1 MLGADEIRRFE
12 RARGWAVT
20 IEERVAMGL
29 RGGIGWLLVACVCVC
44 VCVCPGSDSS
54 GRLGAVTCNEAA
66 DGAEGRWVRWVRKN
80 TSEQ

>member
-20 IEERVAMGL
+20 IEERVAMGW

-44 VCVCPGSDSS
+44 VCVP
-54 GRLGAVTCNEAA
+54 
-66 DGAEGRWVRWVRKN
+66 WVR
-80 TSEQ
+80 